1 MADIEKAERVDGRQ
15 IWIGAV
21 GDTEITDGVHAWDIL
36 LISNGVV
43 KQFNGVSWD
52 QIGANG
58 DKRFQITP
66 TLAGVGTTEV
76 IADATGSNT
85 ILSAI
90 AVFNALDNV
99 TAGDA
104 VKNRFPDVKR
114 IELDE
119 AITIHSDV
127 NITKVWV
134 LAFGTVDN
142 TGGNVI
148 AEATTTGSTIRAA
161 LLEFTFAAVDA
172 VKTVEISLGSKKTS
186 GTSVVPSRYATI
198 RVEGSSYA

>member
-1 MADIEKAERVDGRQ
+1 MTNLSAPRVPGGGIGRQ
-15 IWIGAV
+15 VSLGGTTDSGGNDAGRVVGELQDAV
-21 GDTEITDGVHAWDIL
+21 TGV
-36 LISNGVV
+36 
-43 KQFNGVSWD
+43 KRY
-52 QIGANG
+52 QIA
-58 DKRFQITP
+58 P
-66 TLAGVGTTEV
+66 TLNGIATPEV
-76 IADATGSNT
+76 IADASASNT
-85 ILSAI
+85 VLSAI

-104 VKNRFPDVKR
+104 VKNRYPDVKR

-119 AITIHSDV
+119 AISIQSDE
-127 NITKVWV
+127 NITKVWM

-148 AEATTTGSTIRAA
+148 AEATTTGATIRAA
-161 LLEFTFAAVDA
+161 LLEFTFEAADE

-198 RVEGSSYA
+198 RVEGYSHA